1 MEYRYRQV
9 HADPDDM
16 SDELRKR
23 LRGLRVFE
31 EDLPTLDPAA
41 SPAEP
46 ASLFLAWLEEAIEA
60 GVRGPHAMTLSTID
74 VYGRPDSRVL
84 LLKDVVD
91 GRWTF
96 ATSRGSRKGRQLLET
111 PRAAANFFWAE
122 QGRQVRVRGR
132 VTDAGREAAERDF
145 LERPEPSRAE
155 SLPGRQSR
163 PLRDPAELDA
173 VAEESVERVA
183 AEPALVPDHWAVYHL
198 IPDEVEFWQGRADRR
213 HVRLR
218 YAKRGGEWER
228 ELLWP

>member
-1 MEYRYRQV
+1 
-9 HADPDDM
+9 M
-16 SDELRKR
+16 SDELRTR

-31 EDLPTLDPAA
+31 EDLPAFDPAT

-46 ASLFLAWLEEAIEA
+46 EPLFLAWLDEAIAA

-91 GRWTF
+91 GRWAF
-96 ATSRGSRKGRQLLET
+96 ATSRASRKGRQLHET
-111 PRAAANFFWAE
+111 PTAAANFFWAE

-132 VTDAGREAAERDF
+132 VTDAGREAAERDY

-163 PLRDPAELDA
+163 PLADPAELDA
-173 VAEESVERVA
+173 VAAEAVEKVA
-183 AEPALVPDHWAVYHL
+183 AEPDLVPDHWAVYHL

-218 YAKRGGEWER
+218 YALRSGAWVR